1 MLGIIALHIIHSRFC
16 CPTASDM
23 VGVTDLSELRKNLLS
38 GQWVIVS
45 TGGTGRLEHP
55 HGRPEAG
62 QGGDG
67 NEAADYDPKCPFCR
81 GNEHMTLPEVSLV
94 KAEEDSESP
103 DWIARVV
110 PSSHPALRPVGEP
123 VVRRHH
129 IHQYISGVGSH
140 EIVAESPQH
149 NIEPYDQPLDRFA
162 AVIATYRDRTL
173 ALEGDRRFE
182 YVSVF
187 RNRSRVSEAVS
198 RHPRSEIL
206 AMPLVPMSVE
216 NELEQSKEYYD
227 FSSSCVLCDLIKD
240 ELSAGIRVVL
250 ESDEFVAITPY
261 AARVPFET
269 WIVPTRHSCAFA
281 TISDSETKA
290 LARTLAHI
298 LLVLAEDLGDP
309 AYTYHIHTAPA
320 RVTGLDHYHWHL
332 ELIPRVSAS
341 IGLEHS
347 TGIYVNPMS
356 PEDNAAFLNRRLTV
370 T

>member
-1 MLGIIALHIIHSRFC
+1 M
-16 CPTASDM
+16 
-23 VGVTDLSELRKNLLS
+23 SELRKNLLS

-45 TGGTGRLEHP
+45 TGGTRRLEHR
-55 HGRPEAG
+55 HEGLETGAG
-62 QGGDG
+62 GAGDG
-67 NEAADYDPKCPFCR
+67 AADYGPKCPFCK
-81 GNEHMTLPEVSLV
+81 GNEHMTLPEVSSV
-94 KAEEDSESP
+94 RAEEDSDSP
-103 DWIARVV
+103 EWIVRVV
-110 PSSHPALRPVGEP
+110 PSGNPALRPVGEP

-140 EIVAESPQH
+140 EIVVESPRH
-149 NIEPYDQPLDRFA
+149 NIEPYDQPLDKFA
-162 AVIATYRDRTL
+162 AVVATYRDRML

-187 RNRSRVSEAVS
+187 RNRSRMSEAAS
-198 RHPRSEIL
+198 RHPHSEII
-206 AMPLVPMSVE
+206 AMPLVPMAIE
-216 NELEQSKEYYD
+216 NELEQSKDYYD
-227 FSSSCVLCDLIKD
+227 FSSTCVLCDLIGD

-269 WIVPTRHSCAFA
+269 WVVPTRHSCAFT
-281 TISDSETKA
+281 TISDAETKA

-298 LLVLAEDLGDP
+298 LLVLSEDLGDP
-309 AYTYHIHTAPA
+309 DYTYHIHTAPA
-320 RVTGLDHYHWHL
+320 RVTGLEHYHWHL

-341 IGLEHS
+341 IGLEYS
-347 TGIYVNPMS
+347 TGIHVNPMS

>member
-1 MLGIIALHIIHSRFC
+1 M
-16 CPTASDM
+16 
-23 VGVTDLSELRKNLLS
+23 SELRKNLLS

-45 TGGTGRLEHP
+45 TGGTRRLEHP
-55 HGRPEAG
+55 NERLETGA
-62 QGGDG
+62 GGDADA
-67 NEAADYDPKCPFCR
+67 AADYDQKCPFCK

-94 KAEEDSESP
+94 RAEDDFDSK
-103 DWIARVV
+103 DWIVRVV

-140 EIVAESPQH
+140 EIVVESPQH
-149 NIEPYDQPLDRFA
+149 NVEPYDQPLDRFA
-162 AVIATYRDRTL
+162 AVIAAYRDRML

-187 RNRSRVSEAVS
+187 RNHSRMPEAVW

-206 AMPLVPMSVE
+206 AMPLVPMAVE
-216 NELEQSKEYYD
+216 AELEQSKDYYD
-227 FSSSCVLCDLIKD
+227 FSSRCVLCDLIED
-240 ELSAGIRVVL
+240 ELSAGMRVAL
-250 ESDEFVAITPY
+250 QSDDFVAITPY

-269 WIVPTRHSCAFA
+269 WIVPTRHSCAFT
-281 TISDSETKA
+281 TISDGETKA

-332 ELIPRVSAS
+332 ELIPRVSSS
-341 IGLEHS
+341 IGLEYS
-347 TGIYVNPMS
+347 TGVYVNPMS